1 MKQRVFILV
10 LALNTYANAFV
21 SEKCYKEALI
31 SAEQEFD
38 NPYTDCYGN
47 AEVIGDATHDTLR
60 IVVTAFGPNVI
71 NCNSKAYDVKFQ
83 APLSQCKVQSVTF
96 LGNVNE

>member
-1 MKQRVFILV
+1 MKKYVFTSMLILS
-10 LALNTYANAFV
+10 TYASAFV
-21 SEKCYKEALI
+21 PEKCYHEALT
-31 SAEQEFD
+31 SAEKEFD

-47 AEVIGDATHDTLR
+47 AEIIGDATQDTVR

-71 NCNSKAYDVKFQ
+71 NCNSKGYDVKFQ
-83 APLSQCKVQSVTF
+83 APLNQCKIQSVTF